1 MLNILKDSETIKHTI
16 YLAIMSVT
24 SGKFIQILLNK
35 LLSNFMISVGG
46 KFEFLDTNLMKYNM
60 AFSASFGQPL

>member
-46 KFEFLDTNLMKYNM
+46 KFEL
-60 AFSASFGQPL
+60 

>member
-1 MLNILKDSETIKHTI
+1 MLNILKDSETIKHRI